1 MKKMILILIAATVS
15 FQTLSV
21 SAQTKS
27 PAECSH
33 TKELKKG
40 IFASTNPT
48 VERAAANPSQPVT
61 GKVANGRR

>member
-1 MKKMILILIAATVS
+1 MKKMIFVLIAAVS

-33 TKELKKG
+33 TKELRKG
-40 IFASTNPT
+40 IFSSTNPT
-48 VERAAANPSQPVT
+48 VERAAVNPGKQPNGAKGV
-61 GKVANGRR
+61 GRR

>member
-1 MKKMILILIAATVS
+1 MKKMIFVLIAAVS

-48 VERAAANPSQPVT
+48 IERAAVNP
-61 GKVANGRR
+61 GKQANGTRVGGRR